1 MSQLRST
8 LSQEMPLPGRGQTAT
23 RHELLME
30 VGRRDLSLARLAE
43 AHWDAV
49 AILADAGRE
58 PEPNVVYGVW
68 ASEIPGS
75 GVEISPTGDG
85 FRVNGTKMFSS
96 GATLVDRALV
106 TVAKPEPLLVD
117 VDLRANTE
125 TIHFD
130 ESGWKT
136 QAFSE
141 THTATVA
148 FREARVS
155 AGNIIGDPGFYLDR
169 PGFWHGACGP
179 AACWAG
185 GAAGLVDFANKQK
198 RDDPHTTAHLAAMR
212 ALAWALRT
220 FLVTAGQEIDRDPE
234 HRGRAQIR
242 ALTVRHLVEQACS
255 EILMRFARAY
265 GPYPLAMN
273 EDVAKRRQELDLYLR
288 QSHAERDLE
297 ALGRLGGHN

>member
-1 MSQLRST
+1 MNCNKLMSQLRST

-23 RHELLME
+23 RHHLLME
-30 VGRRDLSLARLAE
+30 MGRRDLSLARLAE

-68 ASEIPGS
+68 ASEIPGHGLEVS
-75 GVEISPTGDG
+75 QAGDG
-85 FRVNGTKMFSS
+85 FRVNGTKMFCS

-106 TVAKPEPLLVD
+106 TVAKPEQRLVD
-117 VDLRANTE
+117 VDLRANTGA
-125 TIHFD
+125 ICFD

-141 THTATVA
+141 TRTATVA

-155 AGNIIGDPGFYLDR
+155 AENIIASPGFYLDR

-185 GAAGLVDFANKQK
+185 GAAGLVDFACRHARRSPHDGASG
-198 RDDPHTTAHLAAMR
+198 RDAIFGLGVADFSSHCRP
-212 ALAWALRT
+212 
-220 FLVTAGQEIDRDPE
+220 GDRSRP
-234 HRGRAQIR
+234 
-242 ALTVRHLVEQACS
+242 
-255 EILMRFARAY
+255 
-265 GPYPLAMN
+265 
-273 EDVAKRRQELDLYLR
+273 
-288 QSHAERDLE
+288 
-297 ALGRLGGHN
+297 